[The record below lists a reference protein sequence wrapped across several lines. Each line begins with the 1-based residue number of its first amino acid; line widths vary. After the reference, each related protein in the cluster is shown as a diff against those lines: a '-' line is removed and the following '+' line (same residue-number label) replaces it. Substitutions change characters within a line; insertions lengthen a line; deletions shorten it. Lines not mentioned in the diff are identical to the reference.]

1 MSFKKLSLCV
11 LALVLCAATSF
22 AKPTAAD
29 RDAAI
34 EVFKTRM
41 ANYTTNADG
50 DVISFDLTDRICT
63 NEDLAKICKLDTVKD
78 CKIYGANLKP
88 GGAEVIT
95 GLTSCTKLSIENT
108 DFQDADME
116 FLTRMPWVTE
126 LTLRRNTYL
135 RTKTLEFVSKMPN
148 LRNLVL
154 LYGNFDDSALAFIS
168 NVKTLR
174 LLDLRGCASVTDA
187 GLACVKDLPN
197 LIVLK
202 LRCTAVTNDGI
213 ENARGKKLKTFG
225 IEDSQTFDDEALGWL
240 GEMTDSM
247 QEVTVMR
254 CIAISDDGVQ
264 KMAGL
269 KNMRKLNLR
278 GNYSGS
284 DALKIC
290 ANMPELTQLIV
301 SENVID
307 DEGVTYLEGL
317 TKLEHLDLWANIVTD
332 AGVDSLIKIQSLK
345 KLVLTACQITD
356 EGVAKLTALKNLADL
371 DLAETSV
378 TDACV
383 DSLAQMK
390 SLKSVSFR
398 ATSVSEE
405 AMAKLRE
412 ALPGCKVTK

>member
-1 MSFKKLSLCV
+1 MSFKKISLCAV
-11 LALVLCAATSF
+11 ALVLCTGACF
-22 AKPTAAD
+22 AKPTDAE

-41 ANYTTNADG
+41 ANYTTNEEG
-50 DVISFDLTDRICT
+50 DVTSFDLTDRICT
-63 NEDLAKICKLDTVKD
+63 NEDLAKICKLDTVTT

-88 GGAEVIT
+88 GGASVIT
-95 GLTSCTKLSIENT
+95 GLKSCTKLSIENT
-108 DFQDADME
+108 DFQDDDMA
-116 FLTRMPWVTE
+116 FLVDMPWVTE

-135 RTKTLEFVSKMPN
+135 RTKTIEYVSQMPN

-154 LYGNFDDSALAFIS
+154 LYGNFDDSALAYLS
-168 NVKTLR
+168 KVKTLR

-187 GLACVKDLPN
+187 GLACVKELPN

-202 LRCTAVTNDGI
+202 LRCTAVTNAGI
-213 ENARGKKLKTFG
+213 ENVRGKKLKTFG

-240 GEMTDSM
+240 GEMVDSM
-247 QEVTVMR
+247 QEVTIMR

-264 KMAGL
+264 KLAGL

-307 DEGVTYLEGL
+307 DEGLTYLEGL

-332 AGVDSLIKIQSLK
+332 SGVDSLVKIQSLK
-345 KLVLTACQITD
+345 KLSLVACQITD
-356 EGVAKLTALKNLADL
+356 EGVAKLAALSNLADL
-371 DLAETSV
+371 DLAETSIS
-378 TDACV
+378 DACI

-390 SLKSVSFR
+390 SLKAVSFR

-412 ALPGCKVTK
+412 ALPECKVTK